1 MVGVIKGGWRRL
13 VGWCLQGDGSR
24 GAVRSQTRVGEGGL
38 GREPKTELLGLDFA
52 RDIGNVGGGK
62 WGEVDEWGLRGDG
75 GCEVVGS
82 QTRGGG
88 GIGGR
93 KLETEPLELDFGRAI
108 EKNGSG

>member
-1 MVGVIKGGWRRL
+1 VMAVVGQCVHKREW
-13 VGWCLQGDGSR
+13 
-24 GAVRSQTRVGEGGL
+24 VREVWAENRK
-38 GREPKTELLGLDFA
+38 PKTELLGLDFA

-62 WGEVDEWGLRGDG
+62 WGEVDEWGLRGNG